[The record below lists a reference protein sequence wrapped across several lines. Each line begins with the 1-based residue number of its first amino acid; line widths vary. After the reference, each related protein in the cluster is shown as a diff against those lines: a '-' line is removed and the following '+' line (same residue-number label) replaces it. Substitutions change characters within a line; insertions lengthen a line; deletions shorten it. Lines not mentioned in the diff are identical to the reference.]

1 MTTVAEL
8 IAKLQTLPQE
18 AEVECGYEETSG
30 YSTCMKYGKVDVE
43 YMQTFDYSDTVKYPK
58 MNGKIVVY
66 IDSK

>member
-18 AEVECGYEETSG
+18 AEVECGYEKTKG
-30 YSTCMKYGKVDVE
+30 WNVCMEYGEVDVE
-43 YMQTFDYSDTVKYPK
+43 CMYVIDYSDTIKYPK
-58 MNGKIVVY
+58 MNGRIIVQ

>member
-18 AEVECGYEETSG
+18 AEVECGYEKTRG
-30 YSTCMKYGKVDVE
+30 YSTFMEYGEVDVE
-43 YMQTFDYSDTVKYPK
+43 YMQVFDYSDKVKYPK
-58 MNGKIVVY
+58 MNGRIVVQ

>member
-30 YSTCMKYGKVDVE
+30 YSTYMSYGEVDIE
-43 YMQTFDYSDTVKYPK
+43 YMHVFDYSDTVKYPK
-58 MNGKIVVY
+58 MNGRIIIN